1 MFKVMIIDDEPII
14 VEGIKRIVPWEKYG
28 CRIIATAND
37 GIEGSKLIRELKPD
51 ILFSDISMPGI
62 DGLTMVAGL
71 RSEFSHMKI
80 CILTGYR
87 DFDYAQKAIS
97 LGVSRYLLKPSNLAE
112 IEEAI
117 AVMTTGMVDIEEE
130 EEALGKDEGQ
140 AGGEEQLRS
149 GGQLRSEGK
158 LRNEGQLNGGGQPRS
173 EGQPREEEDCESK
186 AAGSFIVYNA
196 IQYMEENYNR
206 KITLS
211 EVAEKTYISQWHLSK
226 LLNKHMGLN
235 FSEILNNIRVKE
247 AKKLLMNSSMRI
259 GDIAWDVGFTDIA
272 HFSKVFKKLT
282 GLSANEYRN
291 SVLVKEMMDAEKNKE
306 D

>member
-28 CRIIATAND
+28 CCIIETAND
-37 GIEGSKLIRELKPD
+37 GIEGSRLIRELKPD

-71 RSEFSHMKI
+71 RSEFPRIKI

-97 LGVSRYLLKPSNLAE
+97 LGVSRYLLKPSNLSE

-117 AVMTTGMVDIEEE
+117 AVMTAGLTSTEE
-130 EEALGKDEGQ
+130 EEA
-140 AGGEEQLRS
+140 GG
-149 GGQLRSEGK
+149 
-158 LRNEGQLNGGGQPRS
+158 
-173 EGQPREEEDCESK
+173 REEKEDRRDEKEERQEDPESK

-196 IQYMEENYNR
+196 VQYMEENYNR

-226 LLNKHMGLN
+226 LLNRHMGLN

-247 AKKLLMNSSMRI
+247 AKKLLMNSAMRI
-259 GDIAWDVGFTDIA
+259 GDIAWEVGFTDIA

-291 SVLVKEMMDAEKNKE
+291 SVLVKELMDADKNRE
-306 D
+306 

>member
-14 VEGIKRIVPWEKYG
+14 VEGIKKIVPWEKYG
-28 CRIIATAND
+28 CKIIATAND
-37 GIEGSKLIRELKPD
+37 GIEGSRLIRELKPD
-51 ILFSDISMPGI
+51 ILFSDISMPGL

-71 RSEFSHMKI
+71 RSEFPHIKI
-80 CILTGYR
+80 SILTGYR

-112 IEEAI
+112 IEEAVS
-117 AVMTTGMVDIEEE
+117 VMTEGLKASGQESRELSLPEEE
-130 EEALGKDEGQ
+130 KPEYGMDE
-140 AGGEEQLRS
+140 
-149 GGQLRSEGK
+149 K
-158 LRNEGQLNGGGQPRS
+158 
-173 EGQPREEEDCESK
+173 EEDDSESK
-186 AAGSFIVYNA
+186 AAGSFIVFHA

-206 KITLS
+206 KITLC

-226 LLNKHMGLN
+226 LLNRHMGLN

-259 GDIAWDVGFTDIA
+259 GDIAWEVGFMDIA

-291 SVLVKEMMDAEKNKE
+291 SVLVKELKDAERK
-306 D
+306 